1 MNAECCSGRSSLR
14 GVAELLIPSP
24 FISHYPSLP
33 FPSPPPSSACIL
45 PGGALP
51 YTPAGLISQQSLV
64 LNIFIHQEI
73 IIFIHQYLVVEK

>member
-1 MNAECCSGRSSLR
+1 MRNAAVVEVALRSGGTAHPLPIH
-14 GVAELLIPSP
+14 IP
-24 FISHYPSLP
+24 LP

-73 IIFIHQYLVVEK
+73 R